1 MYLSLPSVYFGFFCL
16 QVSSMSNFCPD
27 TGGKSGHLFR
37 LTCSVMP
44 WGGRNTA
51 NKYHWCVWGVLG
63 VSGSHWVYPHSR
75 RVCFPVLHC
84 LGSRLLC
91 WGTIYDGPRVACTS
105 QIYATQV
112 QVLGYSTKAQ
122 TQLGLHFVPYP
133 GPSSSGDQVLG
144 EHTLPRWD
152 TSLRLPRPSHS
163 VSLVCSG
170 HALYRCAV
178 CLL

>member
-1 MYLSLPSVYFGFFCL
+1 MASSVCKSLQYLTSALT
-16 QVSSMSNFCPD
+16 QVCE
-27 TGGKSGHLFR
+27 GGHLFR
-37 LTCSVMP
+37 LAYSIVL

-51 NKYHWCVWGVLG
+51 NKYHWHVGEYLQCMNHTGFAP
-63 VSGSHWVYPHSR
+63 SHVGCM
-75 RVCFPVLHC
+75 CFPVLHC

-144 EHTLPRWD
+144 EHTLPKCV
-152 TSLRLPRPSHS
+152 TSLVPAILFPGYTAAFQVCP
-163 VSLVCSG
+163 VSLLGS
-170 HALYRCAV
+170 
-178 CLL
+178 